1 MSLRCTHSG
10 ALQAYPGQ
18 TAQTMMYQ
26 LEVPSGVGPGQQFQ
40 AQVGDQMMVITC
52 PAGAGPG
59 STIQVHDSPP
69 ALLLQSPGLAPCLPP
84 SSPFSRAVGPPA
96 QVAGPSA
103 TVTGV
108 PSSAPPMVTGVPVGA
123 HGASAGAYGG
133 GVYGGGAYGGGGPN
147 VVLVDG
153 GAPEGYVEVDEI
165 SPAGWCCLIA
175 GCFFFPFN
183 LLGLCMRERRLV
195 PASHIYY

>member
-1 MSLRCTHSG
+1 
-10 ALQAYPGQ
+10 
-18 TAQTMMYQ
+18 MYQ

-40 AQVGDQMMVITC
+40 AQVGDSMMVITC

-59 STIQVHDSPP
+59 STIQV
-69 ALLLQSPGLAPCLPP
+69 
-84 SSPFSRAVGPPA
+84 
-96 QVAGPSA
+96 AGPAA

-108 PSSAPPMVTGVPVGA
+108 RSSAPPTVTGTPVGVR
-123 HGASAGAYGG
+123 GAYGAG
-133 GVYGGGAYGGGGPN
+133 AVYGVGPN
-147 VVLVDG
+147 VVLIEG